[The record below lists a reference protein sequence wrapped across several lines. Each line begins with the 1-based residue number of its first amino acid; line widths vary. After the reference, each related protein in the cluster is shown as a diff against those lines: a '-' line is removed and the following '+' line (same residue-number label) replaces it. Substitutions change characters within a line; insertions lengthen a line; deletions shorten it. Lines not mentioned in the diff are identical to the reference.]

1 MWSQELFLAA
11 WNFAAEAHA
20 GQTVPGSERAYINH
34 VGGVAMEVMAAVSQR
49 GDVSRP
55 NLAIQCA
62 LLHDVVEDT
71 QATIA
76 AIDAAFGADVA
87 AGVAALTKD
96 DSLASKAAKMKD
108 SLARI
113 KRQPH
118 EVWMVKLADRITN
131 LQQPPAHWRPDK
143 IARYRQEAQSIHDE
157 LHVACSVLG
166 VRLADKI
173 AGYAQYADSVR

>member
-1 MWSQELFLAA
+1 M
-11 WNFAAEAHA
+11 
-20 GQTVPGSERAYINH
+20 P
-34 VGGVAMEVMAAVSQR
+34 
-49 GDVSRP
+49 
-55 NLAIQCA
+55 
-62 LLHDVVEDT
+62 
-71 QATIA
+71 
-76 AIDAAFGADVA
+76 DVA

-118 EVWMVKLADRITN
+118 EVWMVKLADRVTN

-143 IARYRQEAQSIHDE
+143 IARYGQEAQLIHDE
-157 LHVACSVLG
+157 LHAACSVLG

-173 AGYAQYADSVR
+173 ADYSRYAR